1 MTRDQVVVAIGAVS
15 GATAMGASV
24 AALYHFLPVDTG
36 LTDLASR
43 LGYALQVNAVAI
55 LPLLVAVMV
64 AGLAGV
70 VAFLSP
76 CILPVVPG
84 YLSYVAGLTGTSM
97 VAPAGAESV
106 TDSARRRARG
116 RMLLGAVLFIAFVI
130 VAALAAHH
138 FWTMTVPA
146 ERAGHFTNFWKDIAI
161 IGGLVMLATMGGGRY
176 SVDRLLAERA
186 SPLSRA

>member
-1 MTRDQVVVAIGAVS
+1 M
-15 GATAMGASV
+15 
-24 AALYHFLPVDTG
+24 AAYGLPFPNT
-36 LTDLASR
+36 
-43 LGYALQVNAVAI
+43 
-55 LPLLVAVMV
+55 LPWIEIVINFGGGMV
-64 AGLAGV
+64 LLAGIRTR
-70 VAFLSP
+70 L
-76 CILPVVPG
+76 
-84 YLSYVAGLTGTSM
+84 M
-97 VAPAGAESV
+97 
-106 TDSARRRARG
+106 
-116 RMLLGAVLFIAFVI
+116 AVLFIAFVI